1 MTINK
6 KYNLERLNKYCYE
19 NSITLIETY
28 SNSNL
33 TKNIIIKGNCI
44 YENCKYNFEK
54 KFENLIGSGAYCSN
68 CIKIISVEK
77 MKNTFLKKY
86 GSENILQLDFIK
98 DKTNPNKFTYDK
110 LINYCKENN
119 IILVNDHSNIKL
131 TKKSIINAKCQTQH
145 CNLHVEK
152 VFREIEKTGVYCKL
166 CAEQIKQIKK
176 KNTCL
181 EKFGVEHHRNAEQ
194 VKEKTKQTCLEKY
207 GVEYSFQ
214 SEQVKDKIK
223 ETCIERYGVKNA
235 SQNEYIREKYKNTCL
250 EKYGVEHFSQSDNY
264 KQKYKTTIFKKYG
277 VQFISQNED
286 VKRKRI
292 ETSLKRY
299 GVEYPIQNED
309 VKRKRI
315 ETSLKRYGVE
325 YPIQHPEVLDKN
337 IKSCFRTKQY
347 IFSSGRIEH
356 IQGYEHFALDELIN
370 NEYIN
375 ENDIIIGAKNVPS
388 IWYFD
393 NNGKNHRHFVDIFIP
408 TQNRCIEV
416 KSIWTAEKNKHNI
429 YLKQQAAKDL
439 GYKYEIWV
447 YNEKKEKINC
457 YD

>member
-223 ETCIERYGVKNA
+223 
-235 SQNEYIREKYKNTCL
+235 
-250 EKYGVEHFSQSDNY
+250 
-264 KQKYKTTIFKKYG
+264 TTIFKKYG